1 MATYVVEA
9 AIITQIR
16 VEAETPEEAIIRARD
31 NALMLGETA
40 QETLPVL
47 QVFVGNME
55 HKDNRER

>member
-31 NALMLGETA
+31 NALTLGETA

-55 HKDNRER
+55 RKDNRER

>member
-9 AIITQIR
+9 AIITQIS
-16 VEAETPEEAIIRARD
+16 VDAETPEEAIIRARD

-47 QVFVGNME
+47 RVFVGNME
-55 HKDNRER
+55 RKDNRER